1 MPFKKFANTKILA
14 TVGPASDDVETLSA
28 LIEAGVDGVRLNMS
42 HGSLE
47 YFEELFDT
55 IHKVCVKRSTPL
67 AVLADL
73 QGPKIRVGDLEK
85 KEIYLS
91 KNDKIEI
98 TTVDVLGT
106 REKISCNY
114 KDLQRDADT
123 GDIILIDDGLIRLKV
138 IELKDESVLCKI
150 LEGGVLKPR
159 KGMNMPDMKLS
170 MSSITEKDKENLKFL
185 LKHRVDFIALSFVR
199 EAKDIYELKE
209 LLKKENAT
217 KQVIAKIEKP
227 EAVKNFD
234 EILKAADGIMV
245 ARGDLGVEMDPQ
257 DVPII
262 QKEIIHK
269 CRAVGKLVITAT
281 QMMESMIKN
290 PIPTRAEAS
299 DVANAVWD
307 GTDVVMLSAETSIG
321 KYPVDAVTVMNDI
334 LQKSESKLNFYSK
347 HEFDIPDDLESNL
360 FDSTGM
366 AITEIAKRVNTNFV
380 IIFTH
385 EGRKAKAVIK
395 YRPPCPVIVFS
406 DSFETLNI
414 LNLHYGT
421 YPLFEEGFD
430 LEETAIEKSLALL
443 KQKKIIKKNDV
454 LLFASGA
461 PYTDL
466 DRRNWNRF
474 VVV

>member
-1 MPFKKFANTKILA
+1 MPLKNFANTKILA
-14 TVGPASDDVETLSA
+14 TIGPATDSVETISA
-28 LIEAGVDGVRLNMS
+28 LIDAGIDGVRLNMS

-47 YFEELFDT
+47 NFEELFTT
-55 IHKVCVKRSTPL
+55 IHNVCVKRSTPL

-73 QGPKIRVGDLEK
+73 QGPKIRVGDLEE

-91 KNDKIEI
+91 QNDKVEI
-98 TTVDVLGT
+98 TTEDILGT

-114 KDLQRDADT
+114 KNLPHDADI
-123 GDIILIDDGLIRLKV
+123 GDKILIDDGLIKLKV
-138 IELKDESVLCKI
+138 VEIKDKSVVCKI
-150 LEGGVLKPR
+150 IEGGVLKPR
-159 KGMNMPDMKLS
+159 KGMNMPGMKLR
-170 MSSITEKDKENLKFL
+170 MSSITEKDKTDLKFL

-209 LLKKENAT
+209 LLKKENVT

-262 QKEIIHK
+262 QKEIIRK

-321 KYPVDAVTVMNDI
+321 KFPVEAVKVMNDI
-334 LQKSESKLNFYSK
+334 LQKSESQHNYFSK
-347 HEFDIPDDLESNL
+347 HNFDIPDDLESNL

-366 AITEIAKRVNTNFV
+366 AITEITKRVNTDYV

-385 EGRKAKAVIK
+385 KGRKAKAVIK

-414 LNLHYGT
+414 LNLHHGT
-421 YPLFEEGFD
+421 YPLFKEGFD
-430 LEETAIEKSLALL
+430 LEETVIEKSLALL
-443 KQKKIIKKNDV
+443 KRKKIIRKNDV

-466 DRRNWNRF
+466 DRKNWNRF

>member
-1 MPFKKFANTKILA
+1 MFDNNFAKTKILV
-14 TVGPASDDVETLSA
+14 TLGPASDDEKTLTE
-28 LIEAGVDGVRLNMS
+28 LIDAGVDGVRLNMS

-47 YFEELFDT
+47 YFEKLFDT
-55 IHKVCVKRSTPL
+55 IHKVCVKRAAPL
-67 AVLADL
+67 AILADL
-73 QGPKIRVGDLEK
+73 QGPKIRVGELEK
-85 KEIYLS
+85 NEIYLS

-98 TTVDVLGT
+98 TTEEIIGS
-106 REKISCNY
+106 REIISSNY
-114 KDLQRDADT
+114 KNLHNDAAIGDL
-123 GDIILIDDGLIRLKV
+123 ILIDDGLIKLKV
-138 IELKDESVLCKI
+138 IEIKNISVVCEI
-150 LEGGVLKPR
+150 IEGGVLKPR
-159 KGMNMPDMKLS
+159 KGMNMPEMKLS
-170 MSSITEKDKENLKFL
+170 VSSITEKDKTNLKFL
-185 LKHRVDFIALSFVR
+185 LKHRVDFFALSFVR
-199 EAKDIYELKE
+199 EAKDIIELRE
-209 LLKKENAT
+209 LLKKENAS
-217 KQVIAKIEKP
+217 KQIIAKIEKP

-234 EILKAADGIMV
+234 EILKAADGIMI

-262 QKEIIHK
+262 QKNIIHK
-269 CRAVGKLVITAT
+269 CRAEGKLVITAT

-321 KYPVDAVTVMNDI
+321 KHPVAAVRVMNNI
-334 LQKSESKLNFYSK
+334 LRKSESQDHLYSK
-347 HEFDIPDDLESNL
+347 FDFKIPDRLEDNL

-366 AITEIAKRVNTNFV
+366 AITEIAKRVKTDLV
-380 IIFTH
+380 IVFTH
-385 EGRKAKAVIK
+385 KGRKARAIIK
-395 YRPPCPVIVFS
+395 YRPPSPIIVFS
-406 DSFETLNI
+406 DNFETLNV

-421 YPLFEEGFD
+421 FPLFEEGFD
-430 LEETAIEKSLALL
+430 IEETAIEKSLEILK
-443 KQKKIIKKNDV
+443 KQKMIKKGSV

>member
-14 TVGPASDDVETLSA
+14 TIGPATDDVETLSA
-28 LIEAGVDGVRLNMS
+28 LIDAGVDGVRLNMS

-67 AVLADL
+67 AILADL
-73 QGPKIRVGDLEK
+73 QGPKIRVGDLEE

-98 TTVDVLGT
+98 TTEDVSGT

-114 KDLQRDADT
+114 KNLHRDANI

-138 IELKDESVLCKI
+138 VEINDESVLCKI
-150 LEGGVLKPR
+150 IEGGVLKSR

-170 MSSITEKDKENLKFL
+170 MSSITEKDRENLEFL
-185 LKHRVDFIALSFVR
+185 FKHRVDFIALSFVR
-199 EAKDIYELKE
+199 EAKDIYELKDI
-209 LLKKENAT
+209 LKKANVT

-334 LQKSESKLNFYSK
+334 LKKSESKLNFYSK

-366 AITEIAKRVNTNFV
+366 AITEITKRVNTNFV